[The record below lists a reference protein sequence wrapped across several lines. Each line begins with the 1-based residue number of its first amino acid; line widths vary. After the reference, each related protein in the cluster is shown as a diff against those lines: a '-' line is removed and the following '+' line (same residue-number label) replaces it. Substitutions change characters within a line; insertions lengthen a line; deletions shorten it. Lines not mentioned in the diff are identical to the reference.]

1 MQQWQTS
8 AEGTSFPILGGG
20 GFFSFLSELLHG
32 VTACSL
38 EGTSNGIKGYL
49 YLVLGGESFL
59 ELLPRILV
67 RHPIIQLEVPSR
79 EHIIISYL

>member
-1 MQQWQTS
+1 M
-8 AEGTSFPILGGG
+8 
-20 GFFSFLSELLHG
+20 SESLRS
-32 VTACSL
+32 VTAHSL

-59 ELLPRILV
+59 EPLPRILV

-79 EHIIISYL
+79 ERIIISYL

>member
-1 MQQWQTS
+1 M
-8 AEGTSFPILGGG
+8 
-20 GFFSFLSELLHG
+20 LHSI
-32 VTACSL
+32 AARSL
-38 EGTSNGIKGYL
+38 EGASNGIKGYL

-59 ELLPRILV
+59 EPLPRILV

>member
-1 MQQWQTS
+1 M
-8 AEGTSFPILGGG
+8 I
-20 GFFSFLSELLHG
+20 FFFFFLSELLHR